1 MKSALFYE
9 QYEIKEYSNEY
20 FIELVNKNINNNN
33 KDILQSFISYLT
45 SLPNG
50 YIKNETITTIN
61 QMYNNYSNT

>member
-20 FIELVNKNINNNN
+20 FIELVDKNINNNN

>member
-33 KDILQSFISYLT
+33 KNILQSFISYLT